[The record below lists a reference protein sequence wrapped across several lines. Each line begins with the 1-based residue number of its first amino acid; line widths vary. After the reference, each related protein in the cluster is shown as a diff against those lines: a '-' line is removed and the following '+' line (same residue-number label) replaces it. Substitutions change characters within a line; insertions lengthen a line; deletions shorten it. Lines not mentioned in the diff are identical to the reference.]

1 MVHELGH
8 LVGFWHEQNRPDR
21 DNYINIKEENIIP
34 SKCFANRKDRDHKL
48 CYVPTKLQL
57 PQSAKI
63 VIFDRFE
70 IQLASEDYRT
80 QDTDQE
86 NE

>member
-34 SKCFANRKDRDHKL
+34 SKCFANRKERDHKL
-48 CYVPTKLQL
+48 CYVPTDQPSPSQLQL
-57 PQSAKI
+57 PQREII
-63 VIFDRFE
+63 VTFDRFE
-70 IQLASEDYRT
+70 I
-80 QDTDQE
+80 
-86 NE
+86 